1 MFQKR
6 FVLCTC
12 AAVLAAAVA
21 CSKQAQSP
29 VSPDGSSV
37 GAGSPAAPDGSTL
50 KVTAPSAVSPVNN
63 GQPDTLVLVAT
74 RSTGKFTTIPVSYEF
89 EIYNSSNT
97 RVYSSG
103 IVAGV
108 ANGANVAHTA
118 TSANLAFDAPHT
130 WRVRAVYQG
139 AVGPWSANASFRS
152 PAGGYIRGN
161 ELYDPLTNGQ
171 SIVMEHSNDVTWLPG
186 VGVRLNSKESV
197 VQYRLQQPCVDCEMS
212 AYMTN
217 LGNGSEEWKTKVLSM
232 LRGDGINITDN
243 PYRVTLDKRTT
254 WADQGSR
261 IRFTMCS
268 QKFDP
273 TEECGEPRGGSQ
285 NWNRA
290 QTYFWKFEWRAA
302 KARLRVWEGGKNGRQ
317 IEDISGG
324 YDAPYAPNPH
334 LVRLGS
340 VGGRAGS
347 DTNPGTIIWNIWV
360 SPNPR
365 PDLPGDK

>member
-6 FVLCTC
+6 CVLCTC
-12 AAVLAAAVA
+12 AVVLATALA
-21 CSKQAQSP
+21 CSKQNETP
-29 VSPDGSSV
+29 VSPNPNPSDV
-37 GAGSPAAPDGSTL
+37 TSPAAPDGSTL
-50 KVTAPSAVSPVNN
+50 KVTAPNPVAPVNN
-63 GQPDTLVLVAT
+63 TQPDQLILTAGKA
-74 RSTGKFTTIPVSYEF
+74 RGKFADLSLSYEF
-89 EIYNSSNT
+89 EIYNASNQ
-97 RVYSSG
+97 RVYASG
-103 IVAGV
+103 VVNAG
-108 ANGANVAHTA
+108 GGDTITHTP
-118 TSANLAFDAPHT
+118 SAQLTFDAPHT
-130 WRVRAVYQG
+130 WRARAVYQG
-139 AVGPWSANASFRS
+139 AVGPWSNNAAFRS
-152 PAGGYIRGN
+152 PAGGFLRGN

-171 SIVMEHSNDVTWLPG
+171 SLVMEHSNNVTWLPG
-186 VGVRLNSKESV
+186 VGVRLNARDSV

-254 WADQGSR
+254 WENQGSR

-268 QKFDP
+268 QKFNI
-273 TEECGEPRGGSQ
+273 TEECPEPRGGFQS
-285 NWNRA
+285 WNRSE
-290 QTYFWKFEWRAA
+290 TYFWKFEWSHGT
-302 KARLRVWEGGKNGRQ
+302 ARLRVYRGGKNGQ
-317 IEDISGG
+317 LMEDIHDE
-324 YDAPYAPNPH
+324 YDAPYAPTPH

>member
-1 MFQKR
+1 M
-6 FVLCTC
+6 
-12 AAVLAAAVA
+12 A
-21 CSKQAQSP
+21 CSKHEQTP
-29 VSPDGSSV
+29 VSPGSSTT
-37 GAGSPAAPDGSTL
+37 GTDSPAAPDGSTL
-50 KVTAPSAVSPVNN
+50 KATKPVPVSPINN
-63 GQPDTLVLVAT
+63 AQPDQLVFTAT
-74 RSTGKFTTIPVSYEF
+74 KSHGKFADIPLSYEF
-89 EIYNSSNT
+89 EVYNASNT
-97 RVYSSG
+97 RVYTSG
-103 IVAGV
+103 VVGAGT
-108 ANGANVAHTA
+108 GDNVTHTA

-130 WRVRAVYQG
+130 WRVRAVYQE
-139 AVGPWSANASFRS
+139 ARGPWSDNGSFRS

-161 ELYDPLTNGQ
+161 ELFDPLTNGP
-171 SIVMEHSNDVTWLPG
+171 SIVMEAQNNVTWMPG
-186 VGVRLNSKESV
+186 VGVRLNARDSV
-197 VQYRLQQPCVDCEMS
+197 VQYRLQAPCVDCEMS

-243 PYRVTLDKRTT
+243 PYRATIDKRTQ
-254 WADQGSR
+254 WENQGSR

-268 QKFDP
+268 QKFNP
-273 TEECGEPRGGSQ
+273 SEECGEPRGGFQ

-290 QTYFWKFEWRAA
+290 QTYFWKFEWRAGS
-302 KARLRVWEGGKNGRQ
+302 ARLRVWEGGKNGRQ

-360 SPNPR
+360 SPRPR